1 MWALWKNALQNKRF
15 LFHFILGLIGL
26 TAFALFLPYF
36 FIEILLP
43 KPGEPW
49 VDPILNFFT
58 PRDWSIEI
66 FVLIYLCS
74 ALGLVFNLTDPKTI
88 LLGLQ
93 MYVVVNFMRIAS
105 LYLFTLDAPEGI
117 IPLSDPFLAVFAYG
131 QPIYVKDLFFS
142 GHISTLCVFLFIE
155 KRSWLKFL
163 IFVSTICVGILLAWQ
178 RVHYTL
184 DMVAAVA
191 ITWAVFRFF
200 RWFDVT
206 FVHIQIQSN
215 KNQGKD

>member
-15 LFHFILGLIGL
+15 VFHFIIGLIGL
-26 TAFALFLPYF
+26 TAFVQFLPYF

-43 KPGEPW
+43 KAGAHW
-49 VDPILNFFT
+49 VDPVLNFFT

-74 ALGLVFNLTDPKTI
+74 VLALAFNITNPKTI

-93 MYVVVNFMRIAS
+93 IYVSVSFMRITS
-105 LYLFTLDAPEGI
+105 LYLFTLEAPEGI
-117 IPLSDPFLAVFAYG
+117 IALSDPFLTVFAYG

-155 KRSWLKFL
+155 KRPWLKIL
-163 IFVSTICVGILLAWQ
+163 IFISTIIVAFLLAWQ
-178 RVHYTL
+178 RVHYSL
-184 DMVAAVA
+184 DMVAAPI
-191 ITWAVFRFF
+191 ITWGVFQFF
-200 RWFDVT
+200 RWFDGK
-206 FVHIQIQSN
+206 FVY
-215 KNQGKD
+215 K

>member
-1 MWALWKNALQNKRF
+1 MWALWRDALRSKPF
-15 LFHFILGLIGL
+15 IFHFILGLIGL
-26 TAFALFLPYF
+26 TAFAMVLPYF

-43 KPGEPW
+43 KAGEPL

-74 ALGLVFNLTDPKTI
+74 VLGLAFNVLNPRTI

-93 MYVVVNFMRIAS
+93 VYVVVNFMRITS
-105 LYLFTLDAPEGI
+105 LYLFTLEAPEGI
-117 IPLSDPFLAVFAYG
+117 IPLSDPFLTVFAYG

-155 KRSWLKFL
+155 KRNWLKMVIL
-163 IFVSTICVGILLAWQ
+163 CSTVTVAVLLAWQ

-184 DMVAAVA
+184 DMIAAPV
-191 ITWAVFRFF
+191 ITWAVFWFF
-200 RWFDVT
+200 RWFDRR
-206 FVHIQIQSN
+206 FVYKDFSLQN
-215 KNQGKD
+215 AGKD

>member
-1 MWALWKNALQNKRF
+1 MWALWKDAFKNKRF
-15 LFHFILGLIGL
+15 ILHFIIGLIGL
-26 TAFALFLPYF
+26 IAFAMVLPYF

-43 KPGEPW
+43 KTGKPMI
-49 VDPILNFFT
+49 DPILNFLT

-74 ALGLVFNLTDPKTI
+74 VLALVFNATSPKTI

-93 MYVVVNFMRIAS
+93 VYVVVNFMRITS
-105 LYLFTLDAPEGI
+105 LYLFTLEAPEGI
-117 IPLSDPFLAVFAYG
+117 IPLSDPFLTVFAYG

-155 KRSWLKFL
+155 KRKTLKIL
-163 IFVSTICVGILLAWQ
+163 ILVSTVVVAVLLAWQ

-184 DMVAAVA
+184 DMMAAP
-191 ITWAVFRFF
+191 IFTWVVFRFF
-200 RWFDVT
+200 VWFDARV
-206 FVHIQIQSN
+206 IY
-215 KNQGKD
+215 KN

>member
-15 LFHFILGLIGL
+15 VFHFILGLIGL

-49 VDPILNFFT
+49 VDPVLNFFT

-66 FVLIYLCS
+66 FILIYLCS
-74 ALGLVFNLTDPKTI
+74 VLALAFNITDPKTI

-93 MYVVVNFMRIAS
+93 MYVVVNFMRITS
-105 LYLFTLDAPEGI
+105 LYLFTLEAPEGI
-117 IPLSDPFLAVFAYG
+117 IPLSDPFLTVFAYG

-155 KRSWLKFL
+155 KRPWLRTL
-163 IFVSTICVGILLAWQ
+163 IFVSTLFVAILLAWQ

-184 DMVAAVA
+184 DMVAAPI

-200 RWFDVT
+200 RWFDVKY
-206 FVHIQIQSN
+206 VHQ
-215 KNQGKD
+215 

>member
-26 TAFALFLPYF
+26 VAFALFLPYF

-74 ALGLVFNLTDPKTI
+74 LLGLAFNITDPKTI

-93 MYVVVNFMRIAS
+93 MYVVVSFMRLTS
-105 LYLFTLDAPEGI
+105 LYLFTLEAPEGI
-117 IPLSDPFLAVFAYG
+117 IPLSDPFLTVFAYG

-155 KRSWLKFL
+155 KRRWLKIL
-163 IFVSTICVGILLAWQ
+163 IFVSTLSVAILLAWQ

-184 DMVAAVA
+184 DMVAAPIVA
-191 ITWAVFRFF
+191 WSAFRFF
-200 RWFDVT
+200 RWFDT
-206 FVHIQIQSN
+206 KFVHQQIQPN
-215 KNQGKD
+215 KNQ